1 MCVYVGVQQK
11 EAAPKAVCVCVCVC
25 VCVWL
30 PDTAQHTFRV

>member
-1 MCVYVGVQQK
+1 MLVCNRRKLLQRL
-11 EAAPKAVCVCVCVC
+11 CVCVCVC